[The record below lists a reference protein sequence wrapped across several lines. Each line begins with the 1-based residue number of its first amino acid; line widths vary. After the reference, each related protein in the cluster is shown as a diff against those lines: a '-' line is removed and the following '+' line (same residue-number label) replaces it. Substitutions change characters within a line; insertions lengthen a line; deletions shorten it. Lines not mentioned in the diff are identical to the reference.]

1 MPKQVYPYTFCTYA
15 HPALTE
21 PMAALDITNATSSRR
36 RWWIV
41 GAMILLALLLALV
54 GWWWMHRA
62 AGDQQAQL
70 NAALE
75 RGKVLQAELAA
86 IKPEEPL
93 TCGPGEIRQVIPIL
107 PPATSAP
114 AQQPSAQT
122 PVTSPASGNAE
133 TLSEKA
139 LAQKLEQATAMVVVA
154 EGGRLIT
161 GTGFFIAPNLFV
173 TNRHVVETATQ
184 PVTLVSEAL
193 KSVRR
198 ATVLHKTTGSEVG
211 SPDFALVRLDE
222 GTAPGTLDAS
232 NQVSKLSAVV
242 AAGFPAVV
250 VQNDERFRRLLSG
263 DLTAAPDLNLTQG
276 TVQSLQSGVGGM
288 PLVVHTASIAKGNS
302 GGPLVDGCGRVVG
315 VNTFINVDQS
325 QSARINY
332 AIRSEVMQAFLKAA
346 GASALID
353 DRPCERS

>member
-1 MPKQVYPYTFCTYA
+1 
-15 HPALTE
+15 
-21 PMAALDITNATSSRR
+21 MAAPDITNATSSRR

-41 GAMILLALLLALV
+41 GAMLLLALLLALV

-62 AGDQQAQL
+62 ADGQQAQL
-70 NAALE
+70 TAAIE
-75 RGKVLQAELAA
+75 RGKLLQSELAA

-93 TCGPGEIRQVIPIL
+93 TCGPGEIRQAIPAS
-107 PPATSAP
+107 PPPGTSAATP
-114 AQQPSAQT
+114 PPSTQT
-122 PVTSPASGNAE
+122 PSTPPTTGNAD

-139 LAQKLEQATAMVVVA
+139 LAHKLEQATAMVVVA
-154 EGGRLIT
+154 EGGRVST

-173 TNRHVVETATQ
+173 TNRHVVEMATQ
-184 PVTLVSEAL
+184 PVALVSDAL

-198 ATVLHKTTGSEVG
+198 ATVLHKTSGSEVG

-232 NQVSKLSAVV
+232 SQVFKLSGVV
-242 AAGFPAVV
+242 AAGFPGVV
-250 VQNDERFRRLLSG
+250 VQNDERFRRLLRG

-288 PLVVHTASIAKGNS
+288 PLIVHTASIAKGNS

-315 VNTFINVDQS
+315 INTFINVDQS
-325 QSARINY
+325 QSAKINY
-332 AIRSEVMQAFLKAA
+332 AIRAEVMQAFLQAA
-346 GASALID
+346 GASARID
-353 DRPCERS
+353 DRTCARS